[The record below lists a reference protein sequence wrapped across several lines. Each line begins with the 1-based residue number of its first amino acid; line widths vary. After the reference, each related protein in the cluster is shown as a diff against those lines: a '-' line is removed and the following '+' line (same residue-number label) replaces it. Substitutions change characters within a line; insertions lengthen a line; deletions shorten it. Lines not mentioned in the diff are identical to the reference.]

1 MKQTLVALLLL
12 LCVAPLEAWSASP
25 ESAAEARK
33 RVVTGVVVDRDTHA
47 KLQHVAVVAVGT
59 NIGTVTNADGEF
71 SLKLTD
77 EELTRG
83 LKFSYMGYMNFLLS
97 REVVEN
103 DSFKVQVQMLPTSL
117 TVGEVTIYGGKPR
130 DLVVQAIEK
139 IPENYSDV
147 EHLYTT
153 FYRETVQKR
162 RAYIAVSEAVMDLY
176 KTPYTSRSIYRDKV
190 RLRKGR
196 RLVNHQASDTLAVK
210 IVGGPSLSLVM
221 DVVKNDEELLSY
233 EQLDYYDYRLGAPVM
248 LDNRMQHVIHFAPR
262 VKLDYALFSGVIH
275 IDQERGSFTRVEMDL
290 DVSDRTAASALLLH
304 RKPAGLRFIPHGM
317 HFLVGYRQQGERTYL
332 NYVRSEFRFKCDWK
346 RRLFSSNYTALS
358 EMVMVDREENPE
370 IIRNRDRF
378 RADQI
383 FYDEV
388 DAYADPH
395 YWQDYNIL
403 EPTESLE
410 SAVDRLRKRTARQA
424 R

>member
-1 MKQTLVALLLL
+1 
-12 LCVAPLEAWSASP
+12 
-25 ESAAEARK
+25 
-33 RVVTGVVVDRDTHA
+33 
-47 KLQHVAVVAVGT
+47 
-59 NIGTVTNADGEF
+59 
-71 SLKLTD
+71 
-77 EELTRG
+77 
-83 LKFSYMGYMNFLLS
+83 
-97 REVVEN
+97 
-103 DSFKVQVQMLPTSL
+103 
-117 TVGEVTIYGGKPR
+117 
-130 DLVVQAIEK
+130 
-139 IPENYSDV
+139 
-147 EHLYTT
+147 
-153 FYRETVQKR
+153 
-162 RAYIAVSEAVMDLY
+162 MDLY

-196 RLVNHQASDTLAVK
+196 RLVNYQANDTLAVK

-233 EQLDYYDYRLGAPVM
+233 EQLDYYNYRLGAPVM
-248 LDNRMQHVIHFAPR
+248 LDNRMQHVIHFSPR

-275 IDQERGSFTRVEMDL
+275 IDQERGSFTRIEMDL
-290 DVSDRTAASALLLH
+290 DVSDRAAASALLLH

-317 HFLVGYRQQGERTYL
+317 HFLVGYRQQGARTYL

-410 SAVDRLRKRTARQA
+410 NAVDRLRKRTVRQG

>member
-1 MKQTLVALLLL
+1 MKQILLTLLLFL
-12 LCVAPLEAWSASP
+12 IIGPATSRSHASDSP
-25 ESAAEARK
+25 ASK
-33 RVVTGVVVDRDTHA
+33 RLITGVVVDRETQTA
-47 KLQHVAVVAVGT
+47 LSQVAVVAVGS

-71 SLKLTD
+71 SLKLTS
-77 EELTRG
+77 EELADG
-83 LKFSYMGYMNFLLS
+83 LKFTHVGYMNYLLGAE
-97 REVVEN
+97 RVDAARGRIEVSMV
-103 DSFKVQVQMLPTSL
+103 PTAHL
-117 TVGEVTIYGGKPR
+117 MGEVTIYGGTPR
-130 DLVVQAIEK
+130 ELIVQAIEK
-139 IPENYSDV
+139 IPQNYSLN

-162 RAYIAVSEAVMDLY
+162 KAYIAVSEAVMDLY
-176 KTPYTSRSIYRDKV
+176 KTPYSDRSIYRDKV

-221 DVVKNDEELLSY
+221 DVVKNDEEVLSY
-233 EQLDYYDYRLGAPVM
+233 SQLDFYNYQLEAPVL
-248 LDNRMQHVIHFAPR
+248 LDNRMQHVIRITPR
-262 VKLDYALFSGVIH
+262 VKLDYALFSGLIY
-275 IDQERGSFTRVEMDL
+275 IDQERGSFSRVELEL
-290 DVSDRTAASALLLH
+290 DMSDPVAASALLLH
-304 RKPAGLRFIPHGM
+304 RKPAGLRFRPQGISFM
-317 HFLVGYRQQGERTYL
+317 IGYRQQGDRSYL

-346 RRLFSSNYTALS
+346 RRLFSSTYTALS

-388 DAYADPH
+388 EAYADPN

-410 SAVDRLRKRTARQA
+410 HAVDRLRKRSVRQQP